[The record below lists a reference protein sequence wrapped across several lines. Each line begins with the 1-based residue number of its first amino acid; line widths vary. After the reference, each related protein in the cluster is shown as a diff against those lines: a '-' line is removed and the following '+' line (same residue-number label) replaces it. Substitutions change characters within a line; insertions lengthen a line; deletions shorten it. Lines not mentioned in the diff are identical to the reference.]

1 MHFKTNTFTALD
13 GEEICYYKWE
23 ALDPHKNRG
32 IVQIAHGLGEHAGRY
47 DRIANLLQKEGFT
60 VYANDHRAHGKTAE
74 IKRLYGYYE
83 GSDYF
88 GDVVSDMYQLTQLMH
103 KENPGTKFVL
113 FGHSMGSLL
122 SRKYVLE
129 HGDGIDALM
138 LSGTANFIKG
148 LGHFGLVSTKLV
160 SMVKGRERSNET
172 LRAFFFDEFNKK
184 FKPNRTKLDWIS
196 SDDAQVDAFESDP
209 YRIENFSI
217 GVFADILTNSRDLNK
232 TSAFENT
239 PDQLP
244 ILMFSGDKDP
254 VGEMGK
260 GVTKVAENYK
270 KNGNAALT
278 FNLYE
283 GGRHEMLN
291 EKNNEEVEEDILT
304 WLNTHI
310 PPEQHAR

>member
-1 MHFKTNTFTALD
+1 MHYTTSTFTASD
-13 GEEICYYKWE
+13 GEVICYYKWQ
-23 ALDPHKNRG
+23 ALGKGKPRG
-32 IVQIAHGLGEHAGRY
+32 IIQIAHGIGEHAGRY
-47 DRIANLLQKEGFT
+47 DRIANRLQKEGFV

-74 IKRLYGYYE
+74 VKRLYGYYK
-83 GSDYF
+83 GTDYF
-88 GDVVSDMYQLTQLMH
+88 EDVVSDMYSLTQLMRKAH
-103 KENPGTKFVL
+103 PDARFVL

-122 SRKYVLE
+122 SRKYVLS
-129 HGDGIDALM
+129 HGEEIDALI

-148 LGHFGLVSTKLV
+148 LGHFGLLSTKVV
-160 SMVKGRERSNET
+160 SMFRGRTRSNET

-196 SDDAQVDAFESDP
+196 SDDAEVDAFEADP

-217 GVFADILTNSRDLNK
+217 GVFSDILINSLELNK
-232 TSAFENT
+232 TRAFANT
-239 PDQLP
+239 PDALP
-244 ILMFSGDKDP
+244 ILMFSGDEDP

-270 KNGNAALT
+270 KNGNTDLT

-291 EKNNEEVEEDILT
+291 EKNSKEVEEDIIT

-310 PPEQHAR
+310 P